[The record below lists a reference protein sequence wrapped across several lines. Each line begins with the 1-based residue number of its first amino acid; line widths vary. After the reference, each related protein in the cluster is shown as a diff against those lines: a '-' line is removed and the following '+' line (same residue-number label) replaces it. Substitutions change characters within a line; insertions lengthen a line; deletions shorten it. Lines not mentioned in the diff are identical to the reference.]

1 MVLERAIRT
10 EDVLPTL
17 GSNLATRLPTYKRT
31 TPEEWSREMQ
41 KAAFG
46 PQIERVSEKEYSQLI
61 DRVRKIRTWLEENG
75 KTAKDHPGYKD
86 SGLEMYWMRNEFD
99 PDSPYVSAEI
109 NPWEQS
115 SGRNLEHYPKFII
128 ESTTPAIQFE
138 LNFND
143 TYYLSIEPEPG
154 TIRFESSHLP
164 RREMTRQENAIV
176 QNSIEQTAAYF
187 AIPL

>member
-1 MVLERAIRT
+1 MIERTITT
-10 EDVLPTL
+10 EDILIALGPTF
-17 GSNLATRLPTYKRT
+17 ATRLPAYRRS
-31 TPEEWSREMQ
+31 TPEARSREMQ
-41 KAAFG
+41 EAAFG
-46 PQIERVSEKEYSQLI
+46 PQIERVSEKEYSRLI

-75 KTAKDHPGYKD
+75 KTAKDPGYKD
-86 SGLEMYWMRNEFD
+86 SGLEMYWMKNEFD

-128 ESTTPAIQFE
+128 ESTNPTIQFE

-154 TIRFESSHLP
+154 TIRFVSSHLP
-164 RREMTRQENAIV
+164 RQEMTRQENAIV
-176 QNSIEQTAAYF
+176 QNSIGQAAAYF